1 MKMCITKLVKRMHQE
16 QKVAMQRETTE
27 VAVETTTTPAGE
39 IVEDQEISIEQDIQ
53 GEVETQECTNL
64 TTKLTLLK

>member
-1 MKMCITKLVKRMHQE
+1 MCITKLVKRMHQE